1 MTSITKLSVVDELYW
16 AEKNAQTLEQFAN
29 KIDGFSEREAYEI
42 QQLLVDKKI
51 EQEQTEQIGW
61 KLGLTSKAKQQMM
74 GVHEPSYGVL
84 LKNMYLIEGGKHDLA
99 PYIHPKLEPELAFV
113 LKKPL
118 KGSPTL
124 EEVIDA
130 IDFVLPAFEIIDSRF
145 ERFKFTLLDAIAD
158 NSSSSRYILGNRPIK
173 LDADFIDALGVVYY
187 KNGEIVASTTS
198 GAVMQNPL
206 ISIQWLAEKLHE
218 RNLHLKPRDL
228 ILSGS
233 ISEAIEIK
241 PGDFF
246 HASFQS
252 LGTISVSFTGGAG
265 ECHSSK

>member
-1 MTSITKLSVVDELYW
+1 MIKTDVVDVIAKELFD
-16 AEKNAQTLEQFAN
+16 AEKNKTAVDKFVDKYPELDEAL
-29 KIDGFSEREAYEI
+29 AYEV
-42 QQLLVDKKI
+42 QDRLVEMKKDA
-51 EQEQTEQIGW
+51 ENTKHVGW

-130 IDFVLPAFEIIDSRF
+130 IDFMLPAFEIIDSRF

-173 LDADFIDALGVVYY
+173 L
-187 KNGEIVASTTS
+187 
-198 GAVMQNPL
+198 
-206 ISIQWLAEKLHE
+206 
-218 RNLHLKPRDL
+218 
-228 ILSGS
+228 
-233 ISEAIEIK
+233 
-241 PGDFF
+241 
-246 HASFQS
+246 
-252 LGTISVSFTGGAG
+252 
-265 ECHSSK
+265 

>member
-1 MTSITKLSVVDELYW
+1 MTGSTKISVVDELFF
-16 AEKNAQTLEQFAN
+16 AEKNAKTIEQFAN
-29 KIDGFSEREAYEI
+29 KIENFSESEAYNI

-51 EQEQTEQIGW
+51 QEEVTEQIGW

-84 LKNMYLIEGGKHDLA
+84 LKNMYLLEGEKHDIS
-99 PYIHPKLEPELAFV
+99 PFIHPKLEPELAFV
-113 LKKPL
+113 LKKQL
-118 KGSPTL
+118 SGSPTI

-173 LDADFIDALGVVYY
+173 LNANTIHSLGVVYN
-187 KNGEIVASTTS
+187 KNGEKVASTTS

-206 ISIQWLAEKLHE
+206 ISIQWLTQKLQE
-218 RNLHLKPRDL
+218 RNLSLKPKDL

-233 ISEAIEIK
+233 ISEAIEIQS
-241 PGDFF
+241 GDFF
-246 HASFQS
+246 NASFQE
-252 LGTISVSFTGGAG
+252 LGQISVSFTGG
-265 ECHSSK
+265 EI